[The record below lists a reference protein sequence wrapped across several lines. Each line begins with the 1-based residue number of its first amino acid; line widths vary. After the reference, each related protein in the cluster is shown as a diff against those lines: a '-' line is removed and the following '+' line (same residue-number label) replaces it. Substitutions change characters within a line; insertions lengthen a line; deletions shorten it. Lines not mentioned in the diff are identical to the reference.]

1 MSVKIDKEKCNL
13 CGQCINMCIMRQI
26 KIENNETKLS
36 ELKKDISSSIRT
48 KIFEFYSE

>member
-26 KIENNETKLS
+26 KIENN
-36 ELKKDISSSIRT
+36 DILLIMNVMNVLT
-48 KIFEFYSE
+48 VL

>member
-26 KIENNETKLS
+26 KIENKVIFVNHECYECLNCVMICPQ
-36 ELKKDISSSIRT
+36 DAISA
-48 KIFEFYSE
+48 